1 MILMSTIRLASTLTA
16 SMLRDLLDGQ
26 PTEHDHILGAMIRR
40 GQGLACPTPLL
51 EVAFTNLAIQAG
63 RMASN

>member
-1 MILMSTIRLASTLTA
+1 
-16 SMLRDLLDGQ
+16 MLRDLMDGQ